1 MVSEL
6 IHDLKARSPPHSG
19 KGLTLGPYYTEA
31 AGAAPNLGLIV
42 TQRHHLHCLLL
53 ERVERLTGGAMS
65 TESSSIGSLI
75 FFTVD
80 RVEPLRLR
88 TGLDD

>member
-6 IHDLKARSPPHSG
+6 IHDLKARSPPHSD
-19 KGLTLGPYYTEA
+19 KRLKLDRHTSTEA
-31 AGAAPNLGLIV
+31 ATAVPYLGIS
-42 TQRHHLHCLLL
+42 RHHLHCLLL
-53 ERVERLTGGAMS
+53 ERVERLTGGATS
-65 TESSSIGSLI
+65 AESSKIGSLI

-88 TGLDD
+88 TVLDD

>member
-42 TQRHHLHCLLL
+42 TRRHHLLL

-65 TESSSIGSLI
+65 TESSRIGSLI